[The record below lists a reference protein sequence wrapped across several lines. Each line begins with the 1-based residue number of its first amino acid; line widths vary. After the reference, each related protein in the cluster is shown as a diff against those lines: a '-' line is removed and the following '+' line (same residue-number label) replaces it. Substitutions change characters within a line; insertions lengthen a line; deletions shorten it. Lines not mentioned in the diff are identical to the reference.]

1 MPLSLSLPP
10 PSLLEPLEASRV
22 LASEAKRKSQRLKG
36 ALAASHAP
44 QPPNSQTDRS
54 SSTST
59 GAPAPHGDSEALA
72 GARAELESAHARL
85 RSLLQQMDAGDLFS
99 RARRDVAEAEG
110 MVDYVRSILPLRLY
124 REAVEGEEKEARRKL
139 EGLAKQKAELSGAK
153 ARLAYCQGVLY
164 AMLEGKGVQPE
175 WEEEVAKAQAVVEEQ
190 QPQLKRRRELLA
202 AAHKAQG
209 ERKAAER
216 FGAILGLPPAAVRS
230 LQLDVLL
237 HDAAL
242 LRESAKA
249 RLKALHEHHSAR
261 EAARW
266 EMQCTLGAIAF
277 LTELGA
283 MGEVQRGDSA
293 GLLSFLAAEEYE
305 SSLEVSVL
313 RESLAQLAPRAAEAL
328 RLRFAWHSAAGEHS
342 VAQAIGGA
350 EEEEAADLKLK
361 NAQANAAAVDHVR
374 REHDVLEGK
383 LGKLEGKIQVIQAL
397 KSSAVSAAAAVAPLL
412 NSSKIKVIRLN
423 AKLGG
428 LDILLTR
435 YEKTQ
440 ANLHAAGGALIS
452 IRRIQRAATLR
463 PLQEPRPFGDA
474 DGDVAASGAVAP
486 FSPAV
491 SSMTSTSTLTT
502 GGLTAEIRGFLRN
515 SFAPMIRA
523 AFEHLLA
530 DQAKDPLGYLA
541 QWFWMHSEL
550 NTKHVRV
557 ADHRSDKVKIETLRS
572 QVLATRAEL
581 LEVTRRIGATLPPE
595 QQLRAADAMLRNL
608 QLPLP
613 NAEGQSAPYYASG
626 TGYARSTAREDS
638 ALAGHF
644 IRFAPPGTAPD
655 GNDVTVSPS
664 GIFFA
669 PHSAANSQLL
679 DAIASVML
687 QYPVVTLR
695 IAIDEESIA
704 TNGDVDAATAADI
717 AQRRAAAVASAV
729 VQRSVPSHR
738 VAACVVPSRSG
749 QRPQLELV
757 VDVNSQPVTFPSSN
771 ARETLPSAGTPAS
784 SDPAAEA
791 VAQSAMARKV
801 ERHDVLLHAIRSQY
815 RELRAEA
822 SAALHLGAPLL
833 LSVEVTQVKLLST
846 VNVAGADDLAI
857 CIAFGLERANQQ
869 SQASFRITD
878 TSVDEVDIELWDK
891 SRSRLLSACTF
902 PVDALLS
909 RKQMALAGEIPI
921 VAGYGGCAGVNAK
934 ESLGSL
940 HIEVEARE
948 A

>member
-305 SSLEVSVL
+305 SSLEVSARRPRSPTRAKVDRGRPPSTQVSVL

-374 REHDVLEGK
+374 REHDVLEG
-383 LGKLEGKIQVIQAL
+383 
-397 KSSAVSAAAAVAPLL
+397 
-412 NSSKIKVIRLN
+412 
-423 AKLGG
+423 
-428 LDILLTR
+428 D
-435 YEKTQ
+435 
-440 ANLHAAGGALIS
+440 
-452 IRRIQRAATLR
+452 RRIAH
-463 PLQEPRPFGDA
+463 A
-474 DGDVAASGAVAP
+474 DG
-486 FSPAV
+486 
-491 SSMTSTSTLTT
+491 
-502 GGLTAEIRGFLRN
+502 
-515 SFAPMIRA
+515 
-523 AFEHLLA
+523 
-530 DQAKDPLGYLA
+530 
-541 QWFWMHSEL
+541 
-550 NTKHVRV
+550 
-557 ADHRSDKVKIETLRS
+557 
-572 QVLATRAEL
+572 
-581 LEVTRRIGATLPPE
+581 
-595 QQLRAADAMLRNL
+595 
-608 QLPLP
+608 
-613 NAEGQSAPYYASG
+613 
-626 TGYARSTAREDS
+626 
-638 ALAGHF
+638 
-644 IRFAPPGTAPD
+644 
-655 GNDVTVSPS
+655 
-664 GIFFA
+664 
-669 PHSAANSQLL
+669 
-679 DAIASVML
+679 
-687 QYPVVTLR
+687 
-695 IAIDEESIA
+695 
-704 TNGDVDAATAADI
+704 
-717 AQRRAAAVASAV
+717 
-729 VQRSVPSHR
+729 
-738 VAACVVPSRSG
+738 
-749 QRPQLELV
+749 
-757 VDVNSQPVTFPSSN
+757 
-771 ARETLPSAGTPAS
+771 
-784 SDPAAEA
+784 
-791 VAQSAMARKV
+791 
-801 ERHDVLLHAIRSQY
+801 
-815 RELRAEA
+815 
-822 SAALHLGAPLL
+822 GAPLWL
-833 LSVEVTQVKLLST
+833 Q
-846 VNVAGADDLAI
+846 G
-857 CIAFGLERANQQ
+857 R
-869 SQASFRITD
+869 
-878 TSVDEVDIELWDK
+878 
-891 SRSRLLSACTF
+891 
-902 PVDALLS
+902 
-909 RKQMALAGEIPI
+909 
-921 VAGYGGCAGVNAK
+921 GGK
-934 ESLGSL
+934 
-940 HIEVEARE
+940 
-948 A
+948 